1 MSSSL
6 SRSHGSILATT
17 SNLVFLII
25 NRAVD
30 SKGKTVWE
38 YKTMTGKGTLED
50 PRVPVYGECVYY
62 FGMDHVWGM
71 STNSIIFNN
80 SLKMKLAIV
89 LGVSHMCFGILLK
102 GLNDIHMGSVIGFI
116 CEFIP
121 MILFFAGLFGYMVLL
136 IILKWITDWTAPIYA
151 AVNLFSLKVI
161 GSFYWKSSTDYLNLL
176 WYYKQPNPW
185 WQIASYWV

>member
-1 MSSSL
+1 MNSSR
-6 SRSHGSILATT
+6 SRSHGSTLATI
-17 SNLVFLII
+17 SNSFFLTK
-25 NRAVD
+25 NRVD
-30 SKGKTVWE
+30 QVDPITKVTKTVWE
-38 YKTMTGKGTLED
+38 YRYMTGELNSETN
-50 PRVPVYGECVYY
+50 PRKPVYGECVYH

-121 MILFFAGLFGYMVLL
+121 MMLFFAGLFGYMVLL
-136 IILKWITDWTAPIYA
+136 IILKWITDWTAPLYVFP
-151 AVNLFSLKVI
+151 VNFICLKVI
-161 GSFYWKSSTDYLNLL
+161 VWSIGKSPTGYLNFL
-176 WYYKQPNPW
+176 WYYKQPNP
-185 WQIASYWV
+185 